1 LLPILLIS
9 RKEIPMATYITHIRL
24 SPPTSNDHQH
34 ITDVRWE
41 QSADSGHCTRQAMVH
56 FIDNGNAVYVRGN
69 PDAQVGV
76 VKGNPPYL
84 RTYADSQWT
93 NNLLSL
99 PRF

>member
-1 LLPILLIS
+1 
-9 RKEIPMATYITHIRL
+9 MATYITHIRL

-34 ITDVRWE
+34 ITHVRWE
-41 QSADSGHCTRQAMVH
+41 QAPKTGESTRQAMVD
-56 FIDNGNAVYVRGN
+56 FIEKGNAVFVHGN
-69 PDAQVGV
+69 PDARVGV